1 MQGEI
6 AFTDQPDL
14 KDGLI
19 LFQAVREHARPSPR
33 SVE

>member
-1 MQGEI
+1 MPGDI

-14 KDGLI
+14 KDRLI
-19 LFQAVREHARPSPR
+19 LFQAVREHARPRPR